1 MVELVTR
8 KRIEI
13 LVDAPLADWLVS
25 EADHAGLTH
34 YTLLPVLS
42 GRGRMGGWRDEDLS
56 GAIAKRMFV
65 SITTPER
72 AQVLIDALAVRLD
85 EYGLM
90 LSLSDVSVVRGE
102 RF

>member
-1 MVELVTR
+1 MVEMVKR
-8 KRIEI
+8 KRIEV

-25 EADHAGLTH
+25 EAEHAGLTH

-42 GRGRMGGWRDEDLS
+42 GRGRMGGWRDEDMS

-65 SITTPER
+65 SITTEDR
-72 AQVLIDALAVRLD
+72 ARALADTLAARLD
-85 EYGLM
+85 EYGL
-90 LSLSDVSVVRGE
+90 LLAVSDVEVVRGE